1 MSAPDGSLGKTLQ
14 DNCSN
19 LHAILVDERSL
30 IGSPTLGWMEFHSRC
45 GTGISDKSW
54 GGIPVVVFLWDDVQ
68 LPPVLDLPVYITPK
82 NKSPASMHGHLVW
95 KDFNTAVSLKTIIR
109 QGEQE
114 RELRDLPTNLR
125 TYKASPSQAKWLQQ
139 FQWDNLKKTNGDLL
153 LSRISTNGLFV
164 FPTHKEEWVHIKSKL
179 LEVNKSF
186 TVAQVK
192 AVSKGPHSV
201 IGECDK
207 AGGLLNTVY

>member
-30 IGSPTLGWMEFHSRC
+30 IGSTTLGWMEFHSRC

-54 GGIPVVVFLWDDVQ
+54 GGIPVVVFLGDDVQ

-109 QGEQE
+109 
-114 RELRDLPTNLR
+114 RARKR
-125 TYKASPSQAKWLQQ
+125 A
-139 FQWDNLKKTNGDLL
+139 
-153 LSRISTNGLFV
+153 
-164 FPTHKEEWVHIKSKL
+164 
-179 LEVNKSF
+179 
-186 TVAQVK
+186 
-192 AVSKGPHSV
+192 
-201 IGECDK
+201 
-207 AGGLLNTVY
+207 